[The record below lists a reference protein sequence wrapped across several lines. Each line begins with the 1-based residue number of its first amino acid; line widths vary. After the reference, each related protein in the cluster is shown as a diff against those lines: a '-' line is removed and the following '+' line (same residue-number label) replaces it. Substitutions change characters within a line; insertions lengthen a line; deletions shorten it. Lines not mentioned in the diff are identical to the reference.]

1 MELDYR
7 TCRPNIWPLIS
18 DKAQQL
24 RGNGS
29 QGNVKN
35 NLNDSTKDEEKGC
48 QSEDK

>member
-7 TCRPNIWPLIS
+7 TCRPNIWSLIS

-35 NLNDSTKDEEKGC
+35 NLNDSTRKKGF
-48 QSEDK
+48 KVKTNK